1 MVKFQPLPSLLPF
14 SSIFSSCCL
23 ASPEICFSAFSFS
36 YKGCSGDICLNE
48 TPKPRL
54 HVCCANCSACLHFLS
69 QCLLHYQCKQYSW
82 RKACQP
88 QQNTKHSSLCSSEKK
103 MKCKMSIFQLPLN
116 VWTPSFSM
124 NEFILNLR
132 NYLEGDSNSYLP
144 SAGVMSAH
152 SGMRFISET
161 SCVINCLYK
170 KKVYELWMSYRT
182 RWGCA
187 PQDSSFCL
195 SCLQPPGLEERTSM
209 AQLKLST
216 CLPKDCCGSKHL
228 WGLPCPLL
236 LVKNSQSNQ
245 GTKPYESIKLCNRV

>member
-1 MVKFQPLPSLLPF
+1 MRHLSPGCTFAVLTAVPACISFPSVYF
-14 SSIFSSCCL
+14 ITSVSSTHEGRPVSHSRI
-23 ASPEICFSAFSFS
+23 P
-36 YKGCSGDICLNE
+36 
-48 TPKPRL
+48 
-54 HVCCANCSACLHFLS
+54 
-69 QCLLHYQCKQYSW
+69 
-82 RKACQP
+82 
-88 QQNTKHSSLCSSEKK
+88 NTVLFAPVRKK

-116 VWTPSFSM
+116 IWTPSFSM

-152 SGMRFISET
+152 SGMRSISEN

-170 KKVYELWMSYRT
+170 KKVYEFSMSYRT

-245 GTKPYESIKLCNRV
+245 GTKPYERIKLCNRV